1 MSALP
6 SWRRSSSRE
15 DDGADDPAASAD
27 PPRPLRAPDP
37 AEASPDADSAAEA
50 QAPPDSL
57 GPWLRGQREALG
69 LGIEEVERET
79 RIGRRY
85 LEAIEGERYELL
97 PAPVYARGFVRGYAR
112 CLGLDEE
119 EALAL
124 MPRELPRPPGL
135 DPLPGLRRR
144 EGPPAVP
151 ALERRWVA
159 IGAAVV
165 LAAAVFFLVGAPGFR
180 DAPGL
185 GRVPLVGGGA
195 ADEAAPATS
204 AEATD
209 AVPPPAEVP
218 PFEPGKAPDLRGV
231 ERAEAKRVLRAGGY
245 GVLVTEADSETAP
258 AGRVFAQ
265 TPAPGAAV
273 AAGDLI
279 TLIVSTGP
287 AGQ

>member
-6 SWRRSSSRE
+6 SRRRGRSR
-15 DDGADDPAASAD
+15 DDAADDPAVDAD

-37 AEASPDADSAAEA
+37 AEASPDGGRAVAGAHDE
-50 QAPPDSL
+50 PPPGL
-57 GPWLRGQREALG
+57 GAWLRGHREALG
-69 LGIEEVERET
+69 LGLDEVARET

-124 MPRELPRPPGL
+124 MPGELPRPPGL

-151 ALERRWVA
+151 ALERRWLAFGAVA
-159 IGAAVV
+159 V
-165 LAAAVFFLVGAPGFR
+165 LAAAVFFLVGVPGLR

-185 GRVPLVGGGA
+185 GGVPLVGGGG
-195 ADEAAPATS
+195 ADEAAPA
-204 AEATD
+204 AEAPA

-218 PFEPGKAPDLRGV
+218 PFEPGEAPDLRGV
-231 ERAEAKRVLRAGGY
+231 ERAEAERVLTANGLRP
-245 GVLVTEADSETAP
+245 LVIEVSSDTTP
-258 AGRVFAQ
+258 AGRVSSQ
-265 TPAPGAAV
+265 TPDPGSPV
-273 AAGDLI
+273 AEGDGI
-279 TLIVSTGP
+279 TLVVSTGP
-287 AGQ
+287 AGP

>member
-6 SWRRSSSRE
+6 SRRRGRSGG
-15 DDGADDPAASAD
+15 DGADEPADPAAAAD

-37 AEASPDADSAAEA
+37 AEAHPHPADGAAA
-50 QAPPDSL
+50 GAALPPASL
-57 GPWLRGQREALG
+57 GPWLREHRTALG
-69 LGIEEVERET
+69 LGLDEVERET

-124 MPRELPRPPGL
+124 MPRDLPLPPGL

-151 ALERRWVA
+151 ALERRWLA
-159 IGAAVV
+159 IGAVAV
-165 LAAAVFFLVGAPGFR
+165 LAAAAVFLVRGPGLR

-185 GRVPLVGGGA
+185 GAVPFVGGG
-195 ADEAAPATS
+195 EANPA
-204 AEATD
+204 AEATV
-209 AVPPPAEVP
+209 APPPAELP
-218 PFEPGKAPDLRGV
+218 PFEPGEVPDLRGV
-231 ERAEAKRVLRAGGY
+231 ERGEAERALRANGF
-245 GVLVTEADSETAP
+245 GVLVIELASDTMP
-258 AGRVFAQ
+258 AGRVSGQA
-265 TPAPGAAV
+265 PAPGD
-273 AAGDLI
+273 AAGGDEI
-279 TLIVSTGP
+279 TLIVSSGP
-287 AGQ
+287 DG

>member
-6 SWRRSSSRE
+6 SRRRGRSGG
-15 DDGADDPAASAD
+15 DGADEPADPAVAAD

-37 AEASPDADSAAEA
+37 AEAPPHPADGAADAAAA
-50 QAPPDSL
+50 LPPAGL
-57 GPWLRGQREALG
+57 GPWLREHRTALG
-69 LGIEEVERET
+69 LGLDEVERET

-124 MPRELPRPPGL
+124 MPRDLPLPPGL

-151 ALERRWVA
+151 ALERRWLA
-159 IGAAVV
+159 IGAVAV
-165 LAAAVFFLVGAPGFR
+165 LAAAAAFLVRGPGLG

-185 GRVPLVGGGA
+185 GALPFVGGGEANPA
-195 ADEAAPATS
+195 AGAAPA
-204 AEATD
+204 
-209 AVPPPAEVP
+209 PPPAAVP
-218 PFEPGKAPDLRGV
+218 PFEPGVAPGLRGV
-231 ERAEAKRVLRAGGY
+231 ERGEAERALRANGF
-245 GVLVTEADSETAP
+245 GVLVIETPSDTMP
-258 AGRVFAQ
+258 AGRVSGQA
-265 TPAPGAAV
+265 PGPGAAV
-273 AAGDLI
+273 AEGTEI
-279 TLIVSTGP
+279 TLIVSSGP
-287 AGQ
+287 DG